1 MKILIRAGL
10 IMCLALVLSA
20 CGSNYRSVTQQ
31 ADDGAYIRLSG
42 NFIGTELV
50 INEQPPISIREGS
63 TRTFRLDNERVAL
76 FEVTPGP
83 QRVLITRDGSTL
95 INRELYIGR
104 GNTIAIRVP

>member
-1 MKILIRAGL
+1 MKTLIRAGL
-10 IMCLALVLSA
+10 VLCLALIVSA

-42 NFIGTELV
+42 NFYGTELV
-50 INEQPPISIREGS
+50 INDQAPVTLREGS
-63 TRTFRLDNERVAL
+63 TRTFRLDNERVAV

-95 INRELYIGR
+95 VNRELYIGR